1 MEVRT
6 TGLVGYQETQSER
19 ETHHQASHS
28 GEGSK
33 FGLVSSQDGDVM
45 MDGPTCPTDF
55 PNLDEP
61 DDAQEAGTDKAGTA
75 A

>member
-1 MEVRT
+1 M
-6 TGLVGYQETQSER
+6 LHLQ
-19 ETHHQASHS
+19 
-28 GEGSK
+28 GSK